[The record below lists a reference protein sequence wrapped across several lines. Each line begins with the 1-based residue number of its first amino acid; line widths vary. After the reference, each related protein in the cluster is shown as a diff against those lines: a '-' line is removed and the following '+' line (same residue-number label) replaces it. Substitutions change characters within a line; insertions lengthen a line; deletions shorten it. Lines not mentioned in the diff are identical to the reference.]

1 MYANFL
7 RNGHSHKEVGIFVTG
22 VLSRRDTIA
31 ERLPGKIEYT
41 SLAPHHDLSI
51 DAARMEER
59 VFGVTLYMSF
69 VFSFH
74 CPVHG
79 SHTRWSCVH
88 YLSSC

>member
-79 SHTRWSCVH
+79 SHTR
-88 YLSSC
+88 